1 MDGASASEES
11 SLHGLSQT
19 SAQADI
25 DGPYAWVRLLV
36 SMVFATVAGV
46 GMWSVIVV
54 LPAIEADFGISRAEA
69 TLPYTTTMLG
79 FAFGNAVVG
88 RAVDRWSYWIAALVS
103 AIVLSSGFAIA
114 SLTTSVFQFALVQG
128 VMIGAGSAAGFGP
141 LIADIS
147 HWFEKRRGI
156 AVAIAASGN
165 YLAGAIWP
173 LIIPYFMDATDWRGT
188 YRTIAVVSIVLMIPL
203 VLLLRRGSKAR
214 VEGQASQP
222 TQSSVF
228 SPGAIQVML
237 IVAGL
242 GCCVAM
248 SMPQVHIVAYCMDLG
263 YGVARGAEMLSLMLA
278 GGVVSRLVSGLLADR
293 IGGVRTLL
301 LGSVLQML
309 SLLLY
314 IPFDGLASLY
324 IVSLVFGLS
333 QGGIVPAYAVV
344 IREYMPAHE
353 AGARVGLVM
362 MATVFGMALGGWISG
377 WIYEL
382 TGSYTAAFVN
392 GIAWNVLNALVIL
405 MLLLK
410 SNRLAPAR
418 A

>member
-1 MDGASASEES
+1 
-11 SLHGLSQT
+11 
-19 SAQADI
+19 
-25 DGPYAWVRLLV
+25 
-36 SMVFATVAGV
+36 MVFATVAGV

-54 LPAIEADFGISRAEA
+54 LPAIQADFGIGRAEA

-114 SLTTSVFQFALVQG
+114 SATSSILQFALVQG

-147 HWFEKRRGI
+147 HWFERRRGI
-156 AVAIAASGN
+156 AVSIAASGS

-173 LIIPYFMDATDWRGT
+173 LVIPYFMDAADWRGT

-203 VLLLRRGSKAR
+203 ILLLRRGAKAR
-214 VEGQASQP
+214 VEGKASQP
-222 TQSSVF
+222 TQSSAF
-228 SPGAIQVML
+228 SPAAIQALL
-237 IVAGL
+237 ILAGL
-242 GCCVAM
+242 ACCVAM

-263 YGVARGAEMLSLMLA
+263 YGVARGSEMLSLMLA
-278 GGVVSRLVSGLLADR
+278 GGVVSRLVSGLLADK

-344 IREYMPAHE
+344 IREYMPAQE

-362 MATVFGMALGGWISG
+362 MATVFGMALGGWMSG

-382 TGSYTAAFVN
+382 TGSYTAAFLN
-392 GIAWNVLNALVIL
+392 GIAWNVLNTLVIL
-405 MLLLK
+405 LLMLK
-410 SNRLAPAR
+410 SNRLSPAR